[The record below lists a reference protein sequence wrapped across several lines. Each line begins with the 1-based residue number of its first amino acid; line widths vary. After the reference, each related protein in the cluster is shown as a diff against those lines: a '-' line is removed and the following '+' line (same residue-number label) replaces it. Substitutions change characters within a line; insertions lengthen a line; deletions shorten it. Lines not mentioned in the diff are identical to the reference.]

1 MFWQENKVQQEGK
14 KVRNLEILTD
24 HLLFLQK
31 KTNSVVCP
39 ITVLWTGCKRNK
51 IVVNFGKAFYVEEM
65 TEDEAMEKF
74 MKIQREGLE
83 ENKRY
88 MEKRDMR

>member
-1 MFWQENKVQQEGK
+1 M
-14 KVRNLEILTD
+14 
-24 HLLFLQK
+24 QK
-31 KTNSVVCP
+31 KTNSLVCP

-51 IVVNFGKAFYVEEM
+51 IVVNFGKAFYVGEM

-74 MKIQREGLE
+74 ITIQREGLE

-88 MEKRDMR
+88 ISKK

>member
-1 MFWQENKVQQEGK
+1 
-14 KVRNLEILTD
+14 
-24 HLLFLQK
+24 
-31 KTNSVVCP
+31 
-39 ITVLWTGCKRNK
+39 
-51 IVVNFGKAFYVEEM
+51 M